1 MTENKGKNSHSWR
14 FTRRKFLKGSAAAA
28 AVIAASGVTRRVA
41 WSEDNRLSYLCWPGH
56 GAPEV
61 VEPFEQANNVKIVPK
76 EYVGGEAMLALINQ
90 SPPGTY
96 DVVLSDREYVV
107 MLRDGGQIDEMDPND
122 YPFDDFWP
130 EFRNMPGHWLDG
142 KLFSVIV
149 DFGYLG
155 IVHNTDVISKKE
167 ASSYKILWDPKLT
180 GKVGQFDW
188 YLPSMGCLS
197 QYNGNKTPFDI
208 DDGAFA
214 KVRDTLFSLKPQ
226 VAGYHGIPDIFNSL
240 KNGDALAYQGIG
252 DWITILLSA
261 EGFPV
266 TTTIPD
272 EGGIQWTE
280 SVSLSTDSKNPDL
293 AKKFVQYL
301 TSPEGQVRVALKSS
315 YWGSIPNK
323 KGWTLMND
331 TRPDEATILRHRFDQ
346 RNVMDE
352 YADGKISLRQLP
364 VQQSIDDWSEAWN
377 EYKNL

>member
-1 MTENKGKNSHSWR
+1 MTVIKSETKRTWR
-14 FTRRKFLKGSAAAA
+14 LTRRRFLKGSAAAA
-28 AVIAASGVTRRVA
+28 AVIAATSTTRRVA
-41 WSEDNRLSYLCWPGH
+41 WSDENTLSYLCWPGH
-56 GAPEV
+56 GAEEV
-61 VEPFEQANNVKIVPK
+61 VGPFEQANNVKIIPK

-90 SPPGTY
+90 TDTGTY
-96 DVVLSDREYVV
+96 DVVLSDREYIT
-107 MLRDGGQIDEMDPND
+107 MLRDGGFIEEMDVND

-130 EFRNMPGHWLDG
+130 EFRELPGHWLDG
-142 KLFSVIV
+142 KLYSVIV

-155 IVHNTDVISKKE
+155 VVHNTDVISVKE
-167 ASSYKILWDPKLT
+167 ASTYKVLWDPKLK

-197 QYNGNKTPFDI
+197 QFNGNKTPFDI
-208 DDGAFA
+208 NDAAFSEL
-214 KVRDTLFSLKPQ
+214 RDTVFSLKPQ

-261 EGFPV
+261 DGHPV

-280 SVSLSTDSKNPDL
+280 SLSISKGGKKQDL
-293 AKKFVQYL
+293 AKKFIQYL

-331 TRPDEATILRHRFDQ
+331 TRPGEATILRHRFDQ

-352 YADGKISLRQLP
+352 YAEGKIALRQLP
-364 VQQSIDDWSEAWN
+364 EQQSIDDWSEVWN